1 MLFLSLT
8 QVRKTTNHCD
18 HDHGS
23 HQDGTASSSQ
33 TMTNPPHHLIRI
45 LPVLPLLLLPSAV
58 AEPLQVIGAGLG
70 RTGTDSLR
78 MALSDLGFGP
88 AYHMRE
94 VLGVPGSVG
103 DAYARGHVDA
113 WAELGEAGGEIE
125 GRTCSW
131 DDLFQGY
138 RSAVDQ
144 PSQVFAVQL
153 AEKYPDAKVVLT
165 VRSSAEKWHESINA
179 AWCRFSKGG
188 ISNWLDQAF
197 YDYRGSEYFDFFM
210 PFERRF
216 RRQNAALDGLF
227 GRTLG
232 DPYES
237 TYSTGRICSDREYAV
252 GFYEAWNRYIV
263 ESIPEERLL
272 VLETGDPDTGR
283 KLGMFLG
290 LDEETAEAYEYPHV
304 NSRRSFGLIVAIG
317 RIEAALTLFLPML
330 LYVAGKTLQRRM
342 GGVAGGVKQ
351 D

>member
-1 MLFLSLT
+1 
-8 QVRKTTNHCD
+8 
-18 HDHGS
+18 
-23 HQDGTASSSQ
+23 
-33 TMTNPPHHLIRI
+33 
-45 LPVLPLLLLPSAV
+45 
-58 AEPLQVIGAGLG
+58 
-70 RTGTDSLR
+70 
-78 MALSDLGFGP
+78 
-88 AYHMRE
+88 
-94 VLGVPGSVG
+94 
-103 DAYARGHVDA
+103 
-113 WAELGEAGGEIE
+113 
-125 GRTCSW
+125 
-131 DDLFQGY
+131 
-138 RSAVDQ
+138 
-144 PSQVFAVQL
+144 
-153 AEKYPDAKVVLT
+153 
-165 VRSSAEKWHESINA
+165 
-179 AWCRFSKGG
+179 
-188 ISNWLDQAF
+188 
-197 YDYRGSEYFDFFM
+197 M

-283 KLGMFLG
+283 KIGMFLG